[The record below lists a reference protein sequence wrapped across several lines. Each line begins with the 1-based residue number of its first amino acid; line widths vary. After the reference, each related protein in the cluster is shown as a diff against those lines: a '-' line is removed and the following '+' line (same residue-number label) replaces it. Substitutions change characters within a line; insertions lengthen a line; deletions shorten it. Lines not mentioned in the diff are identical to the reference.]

1 MRKLSQHNAYGVIV
15 TYPIV
20 TEFSDEDGRRFFV
33 IGPVPRGTYDTS
45 PAYDVVE
52 QHSGEWRHD

>member
-1 MRKLSQHNAYGVIV
+1 MRKLSRHNAYGVIV

-20 TEFSDEDGRRFFV
+20 AEFSDEDGRRFFV
-33 IGPVPRGTYDTS
+33 IGPVPRGTYNTS

-52 QHSGEWRHD
+52 QHSGE